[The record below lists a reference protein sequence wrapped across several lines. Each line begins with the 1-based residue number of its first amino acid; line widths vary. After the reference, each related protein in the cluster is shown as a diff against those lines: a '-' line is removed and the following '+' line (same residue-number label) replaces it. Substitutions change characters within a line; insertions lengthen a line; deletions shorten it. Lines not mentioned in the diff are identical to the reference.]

1 MLSLDGQSLEGM
13 GHREAAELL
22 AKAPSVVTFSV
33 WREEGEKEGG
43 RFVYDVF
50 DLNVSVFFSQLLKVL
65 PAL

>member
-1 MLSLDGQSLEGM
+1 MLSLSLY
-13 GHREAAELL
+13 
-22 AKAPSVVTFSV
+22 
-33 WREEGEKEGG
+33 GERKVRRREGG

>member
-1 MLSLDGQSLEGM
+1 MLSLSLYGERKVRRREG
-13 GHREAAELL
+13 GR
-22 AKAPSVVTFSV
+22 
-33 WREEGEKEGG
+33 EGG

>member
-1 MLSLDGQSLEGM
+1 M